1 MRNKIFLLIGVLI
14 GLSIITPIVSALP
27 AGFQEFYT
35 PLPAD
40 QTQDVFVNIRRYW
53 TRRYWWTDRTHALR
67 RRGDGK
73 CR

>member
-14 GLSIITPIVSALP
+14 GFSIIAPIVSALP
-27 AGFQEFYT
+27 AGFQEFYL

-40 QTQDVFVNIRRYW
+40 QTQDTFVNIRSPGPGVSVSS
-53 TRRYWWTDRTHALR
+53 TRTTCARH
-67 RRGDGK
+67 RGDGK